1 MGSLF
6 RSEEMSLCQLF
17 LQSEAAYACVSE
29 LGELGLVQFRDLN
42 PDVNAFQRKFVNE
55 VRRCDEME
63 RKLRYLEKEIKK
75 DGIPMLDTGESPEAP
90 QPREMID
97 LEATFEKLEN
107 ELREVNQN
115 AEALKRNYLEL
126 TELKHILRKTQVFF
140 DEAVYTG
147 NVPNKTRNR
156 YQQMADSHREE
167 EQVNLLGEEGIRA
180 GGAGA
185 QGQNLKL
192 GFVAGVILR
201 ERLPAF
207 ERMLWRACRG
217 NVFLRQAMIED
228 PLEDPS
234 NGDKVYKSVFI
245 IFFQGDQLKTRVK
258 KICEGFRATLYPC
271 PEAPT
276 DRREMAMGV
285 MTRIED
291 LHTVLG
297 QTQDH
302 RHRVLVAAAKNLKN
316 WFVKVRKIKAIYH
329 TLNLFNLDVTQKCL
343 IAECWV
349 PLLDFETIQIALR
362 RGTERS
368 GSSVPPILNRMET
381 FEDPPTYNR
390 TNKFTHAFQALI
402 NAYGVA
408 SYREMNPAPYTI
420 ITFPFLFAVMFGD
433 LGHGTIMALFGLWMV
448 LKEKPLAAKKSDNEI
463 WNIFFGGRYI
473 IFLMGVFSMYTGF
486 VYNDIFSKSLKVFN
500 SAWVINYN
508 TSTVMTNKALQ
519 LDPKGLDYAQTPY
532 PFGLDPVWQVAG
544 PNKIIFQNAYKMKIS
559 IIFGVIHMLFGVFVG
574 LFNHRY
580 FKNKMAIYCE
590 FIPQVIFLV
599 FLFFYMTL
607 LMFIKWVKYSASS
620 KEIAFSEGCAPSI
633 LITFINMV
641 LFKPAETTSKDCSPF
656 MFAGQ
661 EGIQK
666 FLVVVALLCVPWMLL
681 AKPILIMR
689 SRKEAAHQPIAPY
702 SNENGDA
709 DGLNQHN
716 APANQ
721 GGQQPAQQGGG
732 HGHDNEEMSEIFI
745 HQGIHTIEY
754 VLGSVSHTASYL
766 RLWALSLAH
775 AQLAEV
781 LWNMVLQNGLKQDG
795 WIGGIALWAVFAF
808 WAVLTVGILVLMEG
822 LSAFL
827 HTLRLHWVEFQSK
840 FYAGL
845 GYAFQPFSFEV
856 ILDSSSGSSED

>member
-6 RSEEMSLCQLF
+6 RSEEMALCQLF

-115 AEALKRNYLEL
+115 AEALKRNFLEL

-140 DEAVYTG
+140 DEQEGGVNQTTESM
-147 NVPNKTRNR
+147 TRALITDEAR
-156 YQQMADSHREE
+156 T
-167 EQVNLLGEEGIRA
+167 
-180 GGAGA
+180 AGA
-185 QGQNLKL
+185 SMGPVQL

-217 NVFLRQAMIED
+217 NVFLRQAMIET
-228 PLEDPS
+228 PLEDPT
-234 NGDKVYKSVFI
+234 NGDQVHKSVFI

-271 PEAPT
+271 PEAPA

-291 LHTVLG
+291 LNTVLG

-349 PLLDFETIQIALR
+349 PLLDIETIQLALR

-368 GSSVPPILNRMET
+368 GSSVPPILNRMQT
-381 FEDPPTYNR
+381 FENPPTYNR
-390 TNKFTHAFQALI
+390 TNKFTKAFQALI
-402 NAYGVA
+402 DAYGVA

-433 LGHGTIMALFGLWMV
+433 LGHGAIMALFGLWMIR
-448 LKEKPLAAKKSDNEI
+448 KEKGLAAQKTDNEI

-473 IFLMGVFSMYTGF
+473 IFLMGVFSMYTGLI
-486 VYNDIFSKSLKVFN
+486 YNDIFSKSLNIFG
-500 SAWVINYN
+500 SHWHLSYN
-508 TSTVMTNKALQ
+508 KSTVMENKFLQ
-519 LDPKGLDYAQTPY
+519 LSPNGDYEGAPY
-532 PFGLDPVWQVAG
+532 PFGMDPIWQVAG
-544 PNKIIFQNAYKMKIS
+544 ANKIIFHNAYKMKIS
-559 IIFGVIHMLFGVFVG
+559 IIFGVIHMIFGVVMSWH
-574 LFNHRY
+574 NHTY
-580 FKNKMAIYCE
+580 FRNRISLLYE
-590 FIPQVIFLV
+590 FIPQLV
-599 FLFFYMTL
+599 FLLLLFFYMVL
-607 LMFIKWVKYSASS
+607 LMFIKWIKFAATNKKPYS
-620 KEIAFSEGCAPSI
+620 EVCAPSI
-633 LITFINMV
+633 LITFIDMV
-641 LFKPAETTSKDCSPF
+641 LFNKPKPPPKDCETY
-656 MFAGQ
+656 MFIGQ
-661 EGIQK
+661 HFIQVL
-666 FLVVVALLCVPWMLL
+666 FVLVAVGCIPVMLL
-681 AKPILIMR
+681 AKPLLIMQA
-689 SRKEAAHQPIAPY
+689 RKQANEEVQPIAGATSDAEAGGV
-702 SNENGDA
+702 SN
-709 DGLNQHN
+709 
-716 APANQ
+716 
-721 GGQQPAQQGGG
+721 GGSHGGVGG
-732 HGHDNEEMSEIFI
+732 HEEEEELSEIFI
-745 HQGIHTIEY
+745 HQSIHTIEY

-781 LWNMVLQNGLKQDG
+781 LWTMVLSIGLKQEG
-795 WIGGIALWAVFAF
+795 PVGGIVLTCVFAF
-808 WAVLTVGILVLMEG
+808 WAILTVGILVLMEG

-840 FYAGL
+840 FYKGQ
-845 GYAFQPFSFEV
+845 GYAFQPFSFDAIIEN
-856 ILDSSSGSSED
+856 GAAAAEE

>member
-6 RSEEMSLCQLF
+6 RSEEMTLCQLF

-63 RKLRYLEKEIKK
+63 RKLRYLEKEIRR
-75 DGIPMLDTGESPEAP
+75 DGIPMLEIPGECPEAP

-140 DEAVYTG
+140 DE
-147 NVPNKTRNR
+147 
-156 YQQMADSHREE
+156 MADPSREE
-167 EQVNLLGEEGIRA
+167 EQVTLLGEEGLMA
-180 GGAGA
+180 GGQA
-185 QGQNLKL
+185 LKL

-201 ERLPAF
+201 ERIPAF

-217 NVFLRQAMIED
+217 NVFLRQAEID
-228 PLEDPS
+228 TPLEDPS
-234 NGDKVYKSVFI
+234 SSDQVYKSVFI

-271 PEAPT
+271 PESPA

-291 LHTVLG
+291 LNTVLG

-302 RHRVLVAAAKNLKN
+302 RHRVLVAAAKNIKN

-349 PLLDFETIQIALR
+349 PALDLETIQLALR

-381 FEDPPTYNR
+381 LEDPPTYNR
-390 TNKFTHAFQALI
+390 NNKFTQAFQNLI
-402 NAYGVA
+402 YAYGVA
-408 SYREMNPAPYTI
+408 TYREVNPAPYTI

-433 LGHGTIMALFGLWMV
+433 LGHGALMAAFGFWMCY
-448 LKEKPLAAKKSDNEI
+448 KEKPLQAKKIDSEI

-473 IFLMGVFSMYTGF
+473 ILLMGLFSMYTGLI
-486 VYNDIFSKSLKVFN
+486 YNDIFSKSLNIFG
-500 SAWVINYN
+500 SSWRQNYN
-508 TSTVMTNKALQ
+508 ASTLTENKLLQ
-519 LDPKGLDYAQTPY
+519 LNPDSPDYLQYPY
-532 PFGLDPVWQVAG
+532 PFGIDPVWQLAEA
-544 PNKIIFQNAYKMKIS
+544 NKIIFMNAYKMKIS
-559 IIFGVIHMLFGVFVG
+559 IIIGVFHMLFGVC
-574 LFNHRY
+574 LSLWNHLY
-580 FKNKMAIYCE
+580 FKRRISVYVE
-590 FIPQVIFLV
+590 FIPQILFLTL
-599 FLFFYMTL
+599 LFFYMVL
-607 LMFIKWVKYSASS
+607 LMFIKWTSYGPTPGAFGSQDPAIVKTSAY
-620 KEIAFSEGCAPSI
+620 CAPSI
-633 LITFINMV
+633 LITFINMM
-641 LFKPAETTSKDCSPF
+641 LFKTDANTRPQCDDT
-656 MFAGQ
+656 MYAGQ
-661 EGIQK
+661 LQLQK
-666 FLVVVALLCVPWMLL
+666 FFVIVALLCVPVMLFG
-681 AKPILIMR
+681 KPYFIM
-689 SRKEAAHQPIAPY
+689 KEQKQRARQGHQPVEGAA
-702 SNENGDA
+702 ENGTA
-709 DGLNQHN
+709 GG
-716 APANQ
+716 APV
-721 GGQQPAQQGGG
+721 PSSG
-732 HGHDNEEMSEIFI
+732 HHDDDITEVFI

-781 LWNMVLQNGLKQDG
+781 AWNMLLRKGLMSTDFQ
-795 WIGGIALWAVFAF
+795 GGIFLYIVFAG
-808 WAVLTVGILVLMEG
+808 WAAISVSILVLMEG

-840 FYAGL
+840 FYAGE
-845 GYAFQPFSFEV
+845 GYLFQPFSFEV
-856 ILDSSSGSSED
+856 ILDSAGQGEE